1 MKSQAIN
8 IIHAVHGDVDKALF
22 IRHYSPGEECEL
34 NVSISCVAMEIQ
46 EDRSGLTVTRGRNIH
61 IIAPPDLALVRIGH
75 SDLKPVEA
83 SDLVIWGEALARAGV
98 TTGHC
103 DKQQKQN

>member
-22 IRHYSPGEECEL
+22 IRNYSPGEECEL

-46 EDRSGLTVTRGRNIH
+46 EDRSGLTVIGCWHIH
-61 IIAPPDLALVRIGH
+61 VIAPPDLTLIGIGH

-83 SDLVIWGEALARAGV
+83 RGLFIRGEAAALAGPRSIRVA
-98 TTGHC
+98 HC
-103 DKQQKQN
+103 DNQ